1 MLIIC
6 VLLYNCCGFGRFVS
20 CEEVYLHA
28 RFFSSSLLR
37 FVSLSLS
44 GGFCFCCISFFI
56 PPPASFV
63 LLVPENSKNCVKT
76 KLPSTYS
83 IGYSPD
89 CCQFLTMTWLY
100 RSWHIFSLD
109 EHPKRRRGRK
119 PSLLSKALH
128 LRACRNCTCTYLC
141 ITLEA
146 EGAMTRQGNSN

>member
-1 MLIIC
+1 MVLVGLCHAKKFIC
-6 VLLYNCCGFGRFVS
+6 MRVSSPLLFCVS
-20 CEEVYLHA
+20 CPCRSLVVSA
-28 RFFSSSLLR
+28 SAVSVSSSLLLR
-37 FVSLSLS
+37 LLSYL
-44 GGFCFCCISFFI
+44 FRKI
-56 PPPASFV
+56 PRTA
-63 LLVPENSKNCVKT
+63 KT

-109 EHPKRRRGRK
+109 EHLNSRRGRK

-141 ITLEA
+141 VTLEA